1 MAGPFFSSLPGQGV
15 HLVLPFVCQPRPLV
29 GEAGRA
35 IRSVGKIHLKASNPM
50 NTRHQRGFTLI
61 ELMITVA
68 VIGILAAV
76 AYPSY
81 TQYIVRANRSAAQS
95 FMYSVANKQEQ
106 YMLDART
113 YAGALS
119 ELSVTVPPE
128 VSSKYTITVSCTMP
142 VATGTC
148 TAVAG
153 TPAYVITGTPTGT
166 QLANDTKCGT
176 VTLNQ
181 LGTKTESGTASA
193 TTDCW

>member
-1 MAGPFFSSLPGQGV
+1 M
-15 HLVLPFVCQPRPLV
+15 
-29 GEAGRA
+29 
-35 IRSVGKIHLKASNPM
+35 HLKVPNTM
-50 NTRHQRGFTLI
+50 NTRQQRGFTLI

-119 ELSVTVPPE
+119 ELSITVPTD
-128 VSSKYTITVSCTMP
+128 VSSKYTISVSCTMP

-148 TAVAG
+148 TAAVG
-153 TPAYVITGTPTGT
+153 TPAYVITGAPIGT
-166 QLANDTKCGT
+166 QSDNDAKCGT
-176 VTLNQ
+176 VSVNQ
-181 LGTKTESGTASA
+181 LGTKTKSGTASA
-193 TTDCW
+193 VTDCW